1 MTTLS
6 LGNGSGLLYNDKLKK
21 KKIIRDRFVKTAV
34 FYTSKNLILNLKL
47 F

>member
-6 LGNGSGLLYNDKLKK
+6 LGNGSGLLYNDKVKK
-21 KKIIRDRFVKTAV
+21 KKAYERQICEN
-34 FYTSKNLILNLKL
+34 SSILY